1 MRSLSNLLK
10 SAYVKENDSENRII
24 DSNEIVAERLRVLAE
39 KMEQQFETDEEAFE
53 EGFVEGL
60 DADQVEELMADREN
74 SAEQPGMQAKIDEAK
89 AELLRLQE
97 QADQVV
103 ESAKA
108 QADALIAD
116 AKEQARQIE
125 ADARNSGH
133 EEGYQT
139 GYQEGME
146 KAAEAERALAEE
158 KEQLEQ
164 SYEEKINEMEPQ
176 LMSVLCDIYQ
186 HVFGVDMEGRSDV
199 VVYLL
204 QHAMQNIEGG
214 TNYLVHV
221 SPDDHAYATE
231 HKDELLS
238 YTGPAGTLEIVE
250 DHTLKQGQS
259 YIETESGI
267 FDCSFGVEMEL
278 LCKELKLLSRS
289 EV

>member
-1 MRSLSNLLK
+1 MRSLSNLVK
-10 SAYVKENDSENRII
+10 SFYVKENEEDSRII
-24 DSNEIVAERLRVLAE
+24 DSNEIVAEKLRVLAE
-39 KMEQQFETDEEAFE
+39 KMEEQLSEDGEGFE

-60 DADQVEELMADREN
+60 DADQVEELMADREGTQDGGIQ
-74 SAEQPGMQAKIDEAK
+74 SQIDEAR
-89 AELLRLQE
+89 AELSRLQE

-103 ESAKA
+103 
-108 QADALIAD
+108 AD
-116 AKEQARQIE
+116 AKSQADSIMSEAQENARTIE
-125 ADARNSGH
+125 ADARNAGH
-133 EEGYQT
+133 EEGYQA
-139 GYQEGME
+139 GYQEGMD

-164 SYEEKINEMEPQ
+164 AYEEKLNEMEPQ

-186 HVFGVDMEGRSDV
+186 HVFGVDMSGRSDV
-199 VVYLL
+199 VMYLL
-204 QHAMQNIEGG
+204 QKAMQNIEGG

-221 SPDDHAYATE
+221 STDDHPYATE
-231 HKDELLS
+231 HKEELTSLV
-238 YTGPAGTLEIVE
+238 GPSGSLELIE

-289 EV
+289 EI

>member
-1 MRSLSNLLK
+1 MRSLSNLVK
-10 SAYVKENDSENRII
+10 SFYVKENEEDSRII
-24 DSNEIVAERLRVLAE
+24 DSNEIVAEKLRVLAK
-39 KMEQQFETDEEAFE
+39 KMEEQLSEDGEGFE

-60 DADQVEELMADREN
+60 DADQVEELMADREGTQDGGIQ
-74 SAEQPGMQAKIDEAK
+74 SQIDEAR
-89 AELLRLQE
+89 AELSRLQE

-103 ESAKA
+103 
-108 QADALIAD
+108 AD
-116 AKEQARQIE
+116 AKSQADSIMSEAQENARTIE
-125 ADARNSGH
+125 ADARNAGH
-133 EEGYQT
+133 EEGYQA
-139 GYQEGME
+139 GYQEGMD

-164 SYEEKINEMEPQ
+164 AYEEKLNEMEPQ

-186 HVFGVDMEGRSDV
+186 HVFGVDMSGRSDV
-199 VVYLL
+199 VMYLL
-204 QHAMQNIEGG
+204 QKAMQNIEGG

-221 SPDDHAYATE
+221 STDDHPYATE
-231 HKDELLS
+231 HKEELTSLV
-238 YTGPAGTLEIVE
+238 GPSGSLELIE

-289 EV
+289 EI

>member
-133 EEGYQT
+133 EEGYQA

>member
-1 MRSLSNLLK
+1 MSNLLK